1 MSQLVPDGRNGVATR
16 GESRS
21 WRVGFGATLALAM
34 GISPV
39 VLYSLNVLSPF
50 VISDLGLSRTAFGS
64 LASLSFAVA
73 IPCSYFGGRAVDRIG
88 GRRLLFGLVV
98 TAIISVLLV
107 ARADAFGWLVG
118 AAAVAGLSQ
127 SMANP
132 VTNHLVSAFVR
143 RGHQGML
150 MGVKQSGVQMSQFAT
165 GIALPPLALLIGWR
179 GAMTAL
185 LVPAFGALAL
195 AGRFVPPDAANREAV
210 PRGSSGAGR
219 AVAWWLCGY
228 LFLVGVAIQA
238 ANAYLPLYAFE
249 VLGLPAALAGSLA
262 GIVGGVG
269 VVSRLGW
276 GWVGGRSPDPGRLLT
291 ALAVAATVA
300 FAAIAAAGSI
310 GGVPLLIVGVAGYA
324 ATAAAANVVVM
335 LAVVQTAPRGTTGRA
350 TGILAIGLF
359 SGFACGP
366 VAFGALV
373 DATGSYRLGWI
384 LAAAFCAASAVA
396 AAGWRRSVQAAPTVA
411 G

>member
-1 MSQLVPDGRNGVATR
+1 MRSAPLSPPAYVCSRGGRCVPTAGRRRPRLPPTMSQLVPDGRNGVATR

-179 GAMTAL
+179 GAM
-185 LVPAFGALAL
+185 
-195 AGRFVPPDAANREAV
+195 
-210 PRGSSGAGR
+210 SSASGGR
-219 AVAWWLCGY
+219 A
-228 LFLVGVAIQA
+228 
-238 ANAYLPLYAFE
+238 
-249 VLGLPAALAGSLA
+249 
-262 GIVGGVG
+262 
-269 VVSRLGW
+269 
-276 GWVGGRSPDPGRLLT
+276 
-291 ALAVAATVA
+291 
-300 FAAIAAAGSI
+300 
-310 GGVPLLIVGVAGYA
+310 
-324 ATAAAANVVVM
+324 M
-335 LAVVQTAPRGTTGRA
+335 
-350 TGILAIGLF
+350 
-359 SGFACGP
+359 P
-366 VAFGALV
+366 VANWLICTPDCF
-373 DATGSYRLGWI
+373 TPISMPW
-384 LAAAFCAASAVA
+384 
-396 AAGWRRSVQAAPTVA
+396 
-411 G
+411 